1 MKSLVNETVSHNK
14 FGTGTIVEE
23 NTLKIKVLFSGME
36 QSKIFAFPIAF
47 EKFLVLEDQALQ
59 EECHEL
65 ALQKRMELEQEKA
78 EHLAEIKRIA
88 DEKRKERIELAKLK
102 RRTAAKKTTTARK
115 TAASKKTTTV
125 KKTVAVNE
133 NE

>member
-14 FGTGTIVEE
+14 FGTGTIIEE
-23 NTLKIKVLFSGME
+23 NTLKIKVQFSGME

-47 EKFLVLEDQALQ
+47 EKFLVLKDSGLQ

-65 ALQKRMELEQEKA
+65 AMQKREEMEREEA
-78 EHLAEIKRIA
+78 ERIAEIKRIA
-88 DEKRKERIELAKLK
+88 DEKRKERIEQAKLK
-102 RRTAAKKTTTARK
+102 RRAAAKKTTTAKKTTAK
-115 TAASKKTTTV
+115 TAAKKTAAA
-125 KKTVAVNE
+125 KE